1 MYVVGQTVEVIINTD
16 KVECIYEQ
24 VENGTPAI
32 KARTQN
38 VNATLGLYKTKE
50 SIDQAMADLALAL
63 MAGDERRL
71 QVYMM
76 RQDGVP
82 QEIKQTT
89 GEAVP
94 DGEQKGTE
102 PAGGPGMDGSGGNRL
117 ETGAG
122 AAI

>member
-1 MYVVGQTVEVIINTD
+1 MYVVGQTGEVIINTD

-50 SIDQAMADLALAL
+50 NIDQAMADLALAL

-76 RQDGVP
+76 RQDGPGPENIP
-82 QEIKQTT
+82 QKE
-89 GEAVP
+89 
-94 DGEQKGTE
+94 
-102 PAGGPGMDGSGGNRL
+102 GGPGDGDQRKPD
-117 ETGAG
+117 
-122 AAI
+122 

>member
-1 MYVVGQTVEVIINTD
+1 MYVVGQTGEVIINTD

-63 MAGDERRL
+63 MAGNERRL

-76 RQDGVP
+76 RQDGPGPANIP
-82 QEIKQTT
+82 QKE
-89 GEAVP
+89 
-94 DGEQKGTE
+94 
-102 PAGGPGMDGSGGNRL
+102 GGPGDGDQRKPD
-117 ETGAG
+117 
-122 AAI
+122 